1 MRGTLSLMERQKLFA
16 RLLGEF
22 LCWLYE
28 EGFEVTMGEG
38 YVGDSIDSP
47 IESTPH
53 LRNGLH
59 FKRLAQD
66 LNIFHQGA
74 WLKGGDEPQWARIGE
89 KWESMHSLCRWGG
102 RFQDANHFSLTDG
115 FRS

>member
-1 MRGTLSLMERQKLFA
+1 MKLKERQKLFSK
-16 RLLGEF
+16 LLAEF
-22 LCWLYE
+22 IVWLYG
-28 EGFEVTMGEG
+28 EGLSVTMGEG

-66 LNIFHQGA
+66 LNIWRGDV
-74 WLKGGDEPQWARIGE
+74 WLKRGNEEEWKKIGE
-89 KWESMHSLCRWGG
+89 KWEGMHPLCRWGG
-102 RFQDANHFSLTDG
+102 RFKDPNHFSVTDG